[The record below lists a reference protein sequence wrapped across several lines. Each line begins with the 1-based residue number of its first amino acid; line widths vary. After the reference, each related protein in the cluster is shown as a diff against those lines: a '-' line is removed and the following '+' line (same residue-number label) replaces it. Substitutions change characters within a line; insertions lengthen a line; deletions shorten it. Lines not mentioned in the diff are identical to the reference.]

1 MDNFS
6 QNVLKIKYAE
16 FLNPFIWTGTYNIL
30 KHHQVYMDM
39 IKEFEL
45 VGLEKPTKEQQAIDF
60 LYSLSPEFTTI
71 QAELRNNENRVRAM
85 PATSATQRSLREVAD
100 LLPKTLSA
108 DFKYARQY
116 VGSSYFMRPPTIDE
130 SANVS
135 NSNYASTNSNKQQGK
150 SRKRYKNKKP
160 RPILLVEVHHLKA
173 VEMEVTLMKSS
184 RKRKISRRR
193 RCIAIFVITLTI
205 TLVIAIG

>member
-1 MDNFS
+1 M
-6 QNVLKIKYAE
+6 
-16 FLNPFIWTGTYNIL
+16 
-30 KHHQVYMDM
+30 
-39 IKEFEL
+39 
-45 VGLEKPTKEQQAIDF
+45 
-60 LYSLSPEFTTI
+60 

-135 NSNYASTNSNKQQGK
+135 NSNYASANSNKQQGK
-150 SRKRYKNKKP
+150 SRKRYKNKNPANSTSRSPSPQGSRDGSDSDEKQQKKKNKQEEEMYCDICDYTNHNTCDCYRLKP
-160 RPILLVEVHHLKA
+160 LIKKYKA
-173 VEMEVTLMKSS
+173 AFIKSYKTKKSS
-184 RKRKISRRR
+184 SKTSNAN
-193 RCIAIFVITLTI
+193 CTSHSENESVN
-205 TLVIAIG
+205 